1 MNHCGIS
8 DSIICIGKLYN
19 YIYSCVI
26 ISICISLSCI
36 SVINTGHSTH
46 ATVSTTTK
54 TIIRKDSVIPLA
66 SALSIRKIEEH
77 CSSSS
82 SIENHKPVQKLGR

>member
-1 MNHCGIS
+1 M
-8 DSIICIGKLYN
+8 
-19 YIYSCVI
+19 
-26 ISICISLSCI
+26 SICISLSCM
-36 SVINTGHSTH
+36 SVMYVVINTGHSTH
-46 ATVSTTTK
+46 ATVSTTNK